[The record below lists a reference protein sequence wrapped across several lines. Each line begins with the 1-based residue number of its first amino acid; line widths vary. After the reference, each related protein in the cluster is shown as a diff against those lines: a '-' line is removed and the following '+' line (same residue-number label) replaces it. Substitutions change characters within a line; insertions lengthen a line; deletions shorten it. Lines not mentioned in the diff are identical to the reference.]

1 MRIVQ
6 SALIPIGNEEVKI
19 VPVEGQVGLYSVE
32 NAYSGAYQFFRA
44 PLVETST
51 SKKGKPT
58 PDIGFV
64 DLK

>member
-6 SALIPIGNEEVKI
+6 SALIPIGNEELKIIPVK
-19 VPVEGQVGLYSVE
+19 GQVGLYSIE
-32 NAYSGAYQFFRA
+32 NAYSGNYQFFRA

-51 SKKGKPT
+51 SKKGEPT
-58 PDIGFV
+58 PNIGFV